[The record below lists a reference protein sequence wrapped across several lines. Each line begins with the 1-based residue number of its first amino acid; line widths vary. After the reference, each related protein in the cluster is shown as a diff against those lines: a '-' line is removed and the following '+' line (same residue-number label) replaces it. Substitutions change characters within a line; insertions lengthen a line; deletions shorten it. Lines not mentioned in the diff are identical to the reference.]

1 MDVRI
6 PTAHE
11 NVRRTEIYKA
21 LSHQR
26 YWMVG
31 QGAEVLL
38 PIPVLIGLSD
48 ATANSTV
55 ATIENITQIRG
66 KPAHFIP
73 GLAP

>member
-6 PTAHE
+6 LIAHE

-38 PIPVLIGLSD
+38 PIPVRGLSD
-48 ATANSTV
+48 ANSTV